1 MNNPLE
7 CLVYTRASDPKPG
20 QMPSSEHTVNDQCR
34 VRSSRLIEADGTPVA
49 IAARLAVLLVDCHI
63 VLEVLE
69 PVEGLWSQDSGRVVP
84 VERADK
90 EL

>member
-1 MNNPLE
+1 
-7 CLVYTRASDPKPG
+7 VK
-20 QMPSSEHTVNDQCR
+20 DQCR
-34 VRSSRLIEADGTPVA
+34 VRSSWLVEADGMPV
-49 IAARLAVLLVDCHI
+49 AARLAVVLVDCHM